1 MHLIHVLCGIQK
13 VKKERKEKRKKKQK
27 QRKKKSGGGKK
38 KKKMSKA
45 EEIRAKN
52 TARMEQGARE
62 KI

>member
-1 MHLIHVLCGIQK
+1 MKEYVNQEGE
-13 VKKERKEKRKKKQK
+13 ERKKRKEEEEANTA
-27 QRKKKSGGGKK
+27 KKSGGGKK

-62 KI
+62 KDLA